1 MTMLGL
7 AVNSLRFR
15 LGRFTATFIN
25 LFLGAVILTAFA
37 SLFDTATGSGVSAAD
52 KSSLTT
58 IASAVGGWGL
68 LIVVFGVASTMNLTI
83 RQRQGEL
90 ALLKAAGATPAQIG
104 RMIIGEGV
112 AIALIASLI
121 AIAPAVLIGRAIL
134 SALQSTDQTAP
145 TVEYSF
151 GSFALIAGPT
161 VTLVATI
168 GAAAITAWRTGRIGA
183 KDALTQL
190 ASDGSKISRSRILA
204 GAVFIT
210 AGISCAIMTA
220 TVLKD
225 EGFLALSIAGQA
237 GIACAIGLALLSPFF
252 LRAIVI
258 LIDLP
263 TRFLTG
269 APGYLAASNI
279 RRRTDQT
286 AAITMPVIIFTALA
300 AVSLYTLK
308 IQNKANAVDGITVS
322 ADDEGVQTLT
332 FIIVGMIAV
341 FAAIVVINNCVAT
354 MLGRRSEF
362 ALARKIGA
370 TPSQLIRSTMLE
382 STFAVVIGVALGTA
396 AAAAGV
402 AGYNYGRTGSFT
414 IQPGPVTY
422 VVIVATIVILTL
434 AASLISTTRSLATPM
449 LEVNR
454 PRFAAA
460 SQRVAA
466 IG

>member
-1 MTMLGL
+1 MIMLGL
-7 AVNSLRFR
+7 AINSLRFR
-15 LGRFTATFIN
+15 LGRFTATFVN
-25 LFLGAVILTAFA
+25 VFLGAVILTAFA
-37 SLFDTATGSGVSAAD
+37 SLFDTAAGSGVSTVD

-58 IASAVGGWGL
+58 IAGAVGGWGL
-68 LIVVFGVASTMNLTI
+68 LIVAFGVSSTMSLSI

-104 RMIIGEGV
+104 RMIIGEGAAV
-112 AIALIASLI
+112 ALAASII

-134 SALQSTDQTAP
+134 SALQSTDQIAD
-145 TVEYSF
+145 TVDYAF
-151 GSFALIAGPT
+151 GSFALIAGPA

-168 GAAAITAWRTGRIGA
+168 GAATITARRTGGISA
-183 KDALTQL
+183 KDALTQP
-190 ASDGSKISRSRILA
+190 ATDGSKISGFHIIV
-204 GAVFIT
+204 GAVFI
-210 AGISCAIMTA
+210 AVGISCAIVTA

-237 GIACAIGLALLSPFF
+237 GIASAIGLALLSPLF
-252 LRAIVI
+252 LRAIVT
-258 LIDLP
+258 LVDLP

-300 AVSLYTLK
+300 TVSLYTLM
-308 IQNKANAVDGITVS
+308 IQNNANAADGITAS
-322 ADDEGVQTLT
+322 ADDKGVQTLT

-370 TPSQLIRSTMLE
+370 TPSQLLRSAMLE
-382 STFAVVIGVALGTA
+382 STFAVAVGLVLGTA

-402 AGYNYGRTGSFT
+402 AGFTYGRTGSFT

-422 VVIVATIVILTL
+422 LAIVATIVVLTL
-434 AASLISTTRSLATPM
+434 AASLISTTRSLAAPM
-449 LEVNR
+449 LADR
-454 PRFAAA
+454 
-460 SQRVAA
+460 S
-466 IG
+466 

>member
-1 MTMLGL
+1 MIMLGL

-25 LFLGAVILTAFA
+25 VFLGAVILTAFA
-37 SLFDTATGSGVSAAD
+37 SLFDTAAGSGVSAAD

-68 LIVVFGVASTMNLTI
+68 LIVAFGVSSTMNLST
-83 RQRQGEL
+83 RQRQAEL

-104 RMIIGEGV
+104 RMIIGEG
-112 AIALIASLI
+112 AGIALIASSI
-121 AIAPAVLIGRAIL
+121 AMAPALLVGRTIL
-134 SALQSTDQTAP
+134 GALQSTDQIAD
-145 TVEYSF
+145 TVDYTF

-168 GAAAITAWRTGRIGA
+168 GAAAITARRTGRISA
-183 KDALTQL
+183 KDALAQPTT
-190 ASDGSKISRSRILA
+190 DGSKISGVRILI
-204 GAVFIT
+204 GSVFI
-210 AGISCAIMTA
+210 AGGIGCAIVTA
-220 TVLKD
+220 EALED

-237 GIACAIGLALLSPFF
+237 GIASAIGLALLSPLF

-286 AAITMPVIIFTALA
+286 AAITMPVIIFTGLA
-300 AVSLYTLK
+300 TVSLYTLK
-308 IQNKANAVDGITVS
+308 IQNTANAADGITVS

-332 FIIVGMIAV
+332 FIIVGMIAA
-341 FAAIVVINNCVAT
+341 FAAVVVINNCIAT

-362 ALARKIGA
+362 SLARKIGA
-370 TPSQLIRSTMLE
+370 TPSQLRRSAMLE
-382 STFAVVIGVALGTA
+382 SAFAVAVGLALGTA
-396 AAAAGV
+396 AAAVGIAGFT
-402 AGYNYGRTGSFT
+402 YGRTGSFA
-414 IQPGPVTY
+414 IEPGPATY
-422 VVIVATIVILTL
+422 LVIVVTIVVLTL
-434 AASLISTTRSLATPM
+434 AASLISTVRSLAAPM
-449 LEVNR
+449 LEDR
-454 PRFAAA
+454 P
-460 SQRVAA
+460 
-466 IG
+466 